1 MRLLLLRN
9 HTAVHRSFPSEK
21 LPNGGYHR
29 QMFSFFSKSSK
40 KKDGHESEV
49 QLPIVVEDTPYEGE
63 FSKHNLQGFDI
74 KSSLDLHE
82 IEAKVQTETAVVTC
96 NQKEDKSTKYKK
108 KKTLKKIARKHY
120 MKHLGGGR
128 DVRFKVCQLSVDPR
142 RFLRRF

>member
-1 MRLLLLRN
+1 
-9 HTAVHRSFPSEK
+9 
-21 LPNGGYHR
+21 
-29 QMFSFFSKSSK
+29 MFSFFSKSSK
-40 KKDGHESEV
+40 KKNGDESEI

-82 IEAKVQTETAVVTC
+82 IEAVVSTETTVKC

-128 DVRFKVCQLSVDPR
+128 DVRFKVST
-142 RFLRRF
+142 

>member
-1 MRLLLLRN
+1 
-9 HTAVHRSFPSEK
+9 
-21 LPNGGYHR
+21 
-29 QMFSFFSKSSK
+29 MFSFFSKSSK
-40 KKDGHESEV
+40 KKNGNESEI

-82 IEAKVQTETAVVTC
+82 IEAKVQTETAEVKC
-96 NQKEDKSTKYKK
+96 IQKEDKSTKFKK

-128 DVRFKVCQLSVDPR
+128 DVRFKVSC
-142 RFLRRF
+142 